1 MESVRIL
8 PIMEKCLHVDV
19 LKERI
24 INDFNQIFKQLQK
37 GYKPSLTDIM
47 DKLVFLELKTKIDKY
62 KVIYQKL
69 NNNGL

>member
-8 PIMEKCLHVDV
+8 PIMEKCLHVDA

-47 DKLVFLELKTKIDKY
+47 DKLVFLELKTRIDKY